1 MDKPTPR
8 DHLIAK
14 RRYRRK
20 GPPRVDTSIE
30 TRLERVRAPRM
41 VQQGRSSGS
50 PLRVGLRSSWREDLY
65 HRALTLNWRR
75 FLLLAAAIYVCANIM
90 FASFYLLQPGAIS
103 NARAGSFLDAFFFSV
118 ETFGTI
124 GYGVLAPATTYANAL
139 MTVETLVGIMLVA
152 LTTGVMFARV
162 SRPTARV
169 MFSKL
174 AVVAPYNGVPTLMI
188 RMANERTSQI
198 LQAEVA
204 LTLVRNEITQEGA
217 FMRRFYDL
225 KLARARTPIFALS
238 FLVMH
243 PMNENSPLFG
253 ATHEMLDAWE
263 AQILVTVTGLEE
275 ISTQTVHARCAY
287 LANEILFDHRFV
299 NIFGSTEDGRM
310 AIDYGRFH
318 EIEPATL
325 DSSMPSNEREPSPDA
340 VRADAANV

>member
-14 RRYRRK
+14 RRYRSK
-20 GPPRVDTSIE
+20 GPLRVDTSVKF
-30 TRLERVRAPRM
+30 RMERVRAPRM
-41 VQQGRSSGS
+41 VQQGRSPGS
-50 PLRVGLRSSWREDLY
+50 LLRVGLRSSWREDLY

-75 FLLLAAAIYVCANIM
+75 FLLLAAAIYVCANIV
-90 FASFYLLQPGAIS
+90 FALFYLLQPGAIA
-103 NARAGSFLDAFFFSV
+103 NARPGSFLDAFFFSV

-139 MTVETLVGIMLVA
+139 MTVETLFGIMLVA

-169 MFSKL
+169 MFSKF

-204 LTLVRNEITQEGA
+204 VTLVRNEVTQEGA

-225 KLARARTPIFALS
+225 KLARARTPIFAMS

-243 PMNENSPLFG
+243 SMNEDSPLFD
-253 ATHEMLDAWE
+253 ATHETLDAWE

-275 ISTQTVHARCAY
+275 TSAQTVHARCAY
-287 LANEILFDHRFV
+287 LADEILFGHRFV
-299 NIFGSTEDGRM
+299 NIFGSTDDGRM
-310 AIDYGRFH
+310 AIDYGLFH
-318 EIEPATL
+318 AVEPATL
-325 DSSMPSNEREPSPDA
+325 DSSTPLHEREPAPDE
-340 VRADAANV
+340 VKADAANA